1 MLLELQPITYLVLM
15 DAATL
20 RLALIATATM
30 ALTACAS
37 TPSVYSSQKP
47 NVDFSS
53 YETYGYVAQVG
64 TDRPDAPTPLLTQF
78 LKAAIDREM
87 QALGFRY
94 AEEDPDLLVNFFV
107 ETRERIESRPGP
119 PPGPYLGFGYFTFR
133 RGLYAGWRAYPQV
146 EVNQYTEGTLNI
158 DVADARQRELIW
170 EGVAIGR
177 VTRAARRDVQGAVD
191 SVVPQIFAEFPIRSI
206 R

>member
-1 MLLELQPITYLVLM
+1 M
-15 DAATL
+15 DAANS
-20 RLALIATATM
+20 RLALIATAAMT
-30 ALTACAS
+30 LTACAA
-37 TPSVYSSQKP
+37 TPSIYSSQKP

-53 YETYGYVAQVG
+53 YESYSYVEQLG

-78 LKAAIDREM
+78 LKAAVDREM

-94 AEEDPDLLVNFFV
+94 VEDNADLLVNFFV

-119 PPGPYLGFGYFTFR
+119 PPGPYLGFGYFSFR

-158 DVADARQRELIW
+158 DIADARQRELIW

-177 VTRAARRDVQGAVD
+177 VTRAARQDVRGAVD
-191 SVVPQIFAEFPIRSI
+191 SVVPQIFAESPFQTVQ
-206 R
+206 

>member
-1 MLLELQPITYLVLM
+1 MN
-15 DAATL
+15 ATNP
-20 RLALIATATM
+20 RLALIATAAM
-30 ALTACAS
+30 ALAGCAS

-53 YETYGYVAQVG
+53 YETYGYVAQAG

-78 LKAAIDREM
+78 LKAAVDREM

-94 AEEDPDLLVNFFV
+94 VAEAPDLLVNFFV

-119 PPGPYLGFGYFTFR
+119 PPGPYLGFGYYSFR
-133 RGLYAGWRAYPQV
+133 RGYYAGWRAYPQV
-146 EVNQYTEGTLNI
+146 EVSQYTEGTLNI
-158 DVADARQRELIW
+158 DIADARQRELIW

-177 VTRAARRDVQGAVD
+177 VTRAARRDVQAAVD
-191 SVVPQIFAEFPIRSI
+191 SVVPQIFAEFPLRAA